1 MLLCLVATA
10 SRPEWP
16 ATSEVNRAEQPLP
29 GTTAFDSLRSSSLR
43 RPRKGLEE
51 LMPKDQFS
59 ERLLHSQGGDSYR
72 RWPFEVNQDFS
83 FRGRGLGFQ
92 SPDVAPL

>member
-1 MLLCLVATA
+1 VLLCLVATA

-51 LMPKDQFS
+51 LMPKDQF
-59 ERLLHSQGGDSYR
+59 QK
-72 RWPFEVNQDFS
+72 DFHTP
-83 FRGRGLGFQ
+83 RGATPTADGR
-92 SPDVAPL
+92 SK